1 MNNILDEPIS
11 EAVKERP
18 LLPKKYRLSPPPR
31 KAKERKK
38 KAIIKEFD
46 PAPIF
51 KPFRTIQ
58 DYQKE
63 ILEMFKEASKNGKL
77 VFRKTPWAIGK
88 FLRGWQMN
96 VPQGH
101 PLGADPKAFLDDV
114 RPQIRKKLSEEV
126 VALKGVKFQLAL
138 KISLRKDRPD
148 GAEEYLDPV
157 LRHRQEAPMRAGE
170 INEALDKALPRVLEL
185 LEKWTQRGSG
195 WAVHRVETL
204 WLDIARYKP
213 LRGGSYIPLPAA
225 VKNKKAVVNVKN
237 KDDHCLRWALRS
249 ADFPADDHVDRP
261 TKYPTKDGLDPALKG
276 VDAPT
281 PISQVAKVER
291 QGNRAINIF
300 GWDKGVIIHQLSKQ
314 PHDMPRTNLLLIEK
328 AGKFHYTWIKN
339 LNRLL
344 YDQSEHRE
352 RKHFCERC
360 LHGYTREDLL
370 EAHKPECR
378 GIGQTAV
385 RVEMPEEGKNKLA
398 FQNYHK
404 QLPVPFIIYADCEAL
419 TTKIAGPELN
429 PSKSNTQ
436 KTQHHEACG
445 YSYVVIRCDGETSP
459 PTVYRGPDTMER
471 FLKSLQ
477 EEERKIK
484 ATLANP
490 QAMRM
495 TPEDRRT
502 HNNSTHCHVCAGPLA
517 SDIHVP
523 NIHVPRTVN
532 TIPLPQYNADKR
544 CQRVHV
550 FITPEVYR

>member
-1 MNNILDEPIS
+1 MTIINDIDQLSAESVMYSLAGMDEYIEQLLAEMPEPVVNNILDEPIS

-18 LLPKKYRLSPPPR
+18 LLPRKYRPSPPPR
-31 KAKERKK
+31 KAKEKK
-38 KAIIKEFD
+38 RKAIIEEFD
-46 PAPIF
+46 PAPTS

-114 RPQIRKKLSEEV
+114 RPQIRKKLTEEV

-157 LRHRQEAPMRAGE
+157 LRHKQEALMRAGE

-195 WAVHRVETL
+195 WAVDRVETL
-204 WLDIARYKP
+204 WLDIARYQP

-237 KDDHCLRWALRS
+237 EDDHCFRWALRS

-261 TKYPTKDGLDPALKG
+261 TKYPTEDGLDPALKG

-291 QGNRAINIF
+291 Q
-300 GWDKGVIIHQLSKQ
+300 
-314 PHDMPRTNLLLIEK
+314 
-328 AGKFHYTWIKN
+328 
-339 LNRLL
+339 
-344 YDQSEHRE
+344 
-352 RKHFCERC
+352 
-360 LHGYTREDLL
+360 
-370 EAHKPECR
+370 
-378 GIGQTAV
+378 
-385 RVEMPEEGKNKLA
+385 
-398 FQNYHK
+398 
-404 QLPVPFIIYADCEAL
+404 
-419 TTKIAGPELN
+419 
-429 PSKSNTQ
+429 
-436 KTQHHEACG
+436 
-445 YSYVVIRCDGETSP
+445 
-459 PTVYRGPDTMER
+459 
-471 FLKSLQ
+471 
-477 EEERKIK
+477 
-484 ATLANP
+484 
-490 QAMRM
+490 
-495 TPEDRRT
+495 
-502 HNNSTHCHVCAGPLA
+502 
-517 SDIHVP
+517 
-523 NIHVPRTVN
+523 
-532 TIPLPQYNADKR
+532 
-544 CQRVHV
+544 
-550 FITPEVYR
+550 

>member
-1 MNNILDEPIS
+1 MCD
-11 EAVKERP
+11 
-18 LLPKKYRLSPPPR
+18 PR
-31 KAKERKK
+31 YA
-38 KAIIKEFD
+38 
-46 PAPIF
+46 
-51 KPFRTIQ
+51 
-58 DYQKE
+58 
-63 ILEMFKEASKNGKL
+63 
-77 VFRKTPWAIGK
+77 
-88 FLRGWQMN
+88 
-96 VPQGH
+96 
-101 PLGADPKAFLDDV
+101 
-114 RPQIRKKLSEEV
+114 KKLTEEV
-126 VALKGVKFQLAL
+126 AALKGVKFQLAL

-157 LRHRQEAPMRAGE
+157 LRHRQEALMRAGE

-195 WAVHRVETL
+195 WAVDRVETL

-237 KDDHCLRWALRS
+237 EDDHCLRWALRS

-261 TKYPTKDGLDPALKG
+261 TKYPTEDGLDPALKG

-300 GWDKGVIIHQLSKQ
+300 GWDKGVIVYQLSKQ

-344 YDQSEHRE
+344 YDQSEHWE

-385 RVEMPEEGKNKLA
+385 RVEMPEEEKNKLA

-419 TTKIAGPELN
+419 TTKIAGPELD
-429 PSKSNTQ
+429 PLKSNTQ

-445 YSYVVIRCDGETSP
+445 YSYVVVRCDGETSP

-517 SDIHVP
+517 SDSVRDHCHITGKYRGAAH
-523 NIHVPRTVN
+523 NACNLKLRINSKTT
-532 TIPLPQYNADKR
+532 TIP
-544 CQRVHV
+544 VV
-550 FITPEVYR
+550 FHNLRGYDSHLLMQAMSKVEGKVSCIPNNTEKYISLSLGQLRFIDSAQFC